1 MLRKTP
7 WLAAVLLASTGVGLL
22 AQAQEAAAPAKR
34 PSLSQRLGSFRR
46 TLLGGEEEP
55 GAGLQPQPDELNALE
70 DPRQTPRQGS
80 NLNAANRGPMVTPAG
95 PTSGGSSR
103 RRRTAAGAGAPRTAQ
118 SSMPD
123 RGTPRAAGSL
133 QQRLGAMRDPG
144 AGGDI
149 VIPSESDFRNQT
161 GPTATTS
168 RGGQPT
174 LARSRPVAVEPA
186 EDVTPEE
193 PEANATAA
201 APARGG
207 FRTARA
213 PQAAGEPTVADS
225 SPTVAKAASAL
236 DNETLPSA
244 PPSTPAPAAPVAA
257 PAAPSAAV
265 VATATPAVREAER
278 PNLLISRRSPL
289 LTVDVSGPETV
300 TVGKSSTYVVAVQN
314 SGDVPAHDV
323 VVTVMIPAW
332 ADLTEAKPT
341 GGNAAN
347 PLSPDRDKEAEHYEP
362 LQWKLPRLEG
372 KGRERLALKLTPR
385 KSRRFDLA
393 VQWTFS
399 PVSSQ
404 AMVEVR
410 EPKLEM
416 SISGPQEVFFGE
428 KKIYRLTL
436 ANPGTGD
443 AENIAL
449 HVQVGRGQDQS
460 ATDRLPLL
468 KAGESKVIELELEA
482 RQPGSLAILAHAV
495 ADNGLQSELA
505 EEIVVRRAALTI
517 NVEAPPSKYARSEA
531 LYRIHVANPGNAKA
545 ENVEIVAHLPPG
557 AQLLAAGRGAAHD
570 TANNRLTWI
579 MPSLAAETEQVF
591 ELRCLLQQPGENR
604 LRVDA
609 AAAGDLAAVGGGATQ
624 VEAIA
629 DLKLDIK
636 DPPGAV
642 AVGEEVIYELIVS
655 NRGTKQ
661 ADNVEVFAYFSPG
674 IEPVSVEGGEA
685 KIAAGEGLVEF
696 APLGSLPAGAEVLL
710 KVRAKAD
717 RAGSHVF
724 RGEVVCQPLEIKLA
738 ADEITRFYGSE
749 PPVAVAEAPGETKK
763 R

>member
-1 MLRKTP
+1 MPRKTP
-7 WLAAVLLASTGVGLL
+7 WLTGLVFASFGLGLA
-22 AQAQEAAAPAKR
+22 AQAQEAAAPAK
-34 PSLSQRLGSFRR
+34 PSLSQRLGAFRR
-46 TLLGGEEEP
+46 TLLGGEEEQP
-55 GAGLQPQPDELNALE
+55 RDLVPQPDELNAVE
-70 DPRQTPRQGS
+70 MPRRNPRQGS
-80 NLNAANRGPMVTPAG
+80 NLAPPERGMVVAPPQSGNAGAV
-95 PTSGGSSR
+95 SSR
-103 RRRTAAGAGAPRTAQ
+103 RRRPTSNTQTVRPAQGPTTAAVAPGRT
-118 SSMPD
+118 
-123 RGTPRAAGSL
+123 AGSL
-133 QQRLGAMRDPG
+133 QQRLGAMRDPD

-149 VIPSESDFRNQT
+149 VIPSEKDLRAEAAV
-161 GPTATTS
+161 PKTA
-168 RGGQPT
+168 GQPT
-174 LARSRPVAVEPA
+174 LARSRPVAVEPSA
-186 EDVTPEE
+186 EITPEQ
-193 PEANATAA
+193 P
-201 APARGG
+201 
-207 FRTARA
+207 
-213 PQAAGEPTVADS
+213 EPTVAAPYGAARSPLRTARVPEATADTPPMEDPPS
-225 SPTVAKAASAL
+225 LTATETPTV
-236 DNETLPSA
+236 EE
-244 PPSTPAPAAPVAA
+244 PAPAAPAAAAPVAA
-257 PAAPSAAV
+257 PAA
-265 VATATPAVREAER
+265 VATAAPVREADR

-314 SGDVPAHDV
+314 SGEVPAHDV

-347 PLSPDRDKEAEHYEP
+347 PLSASRDKEAEHYEP

-372 KGRERLALKLTPR
+372 KGRERMTLKLTPR

-416 SISGPQEVFFGE
+416 SLAGPQEVFFGE

-482 RQPGSLAILAHAV
+482 RQPGSLAIQAHAV
-495 ADNGLQSELA
+495 ADNGLQTDLD
-505 EEIVVRRAALTI
+505 EEIVVRRAALAI
-517 NVEAPPSKYARSEA
+517 QVEAPTSKYARSEA
-531 LYRIHVANPGNAKA
+531 LYRVRVSNPGNAKA

-557 AQLLAAGRGAAHD
+557 AQLVAAGRGAAHD
-570 TANNRLTWI
+570 TTNNRLTWVLLN
-579 MPSLAAETEQVF
+579 LAADTEQVL
-591 ELRCLLQQPGENR
+591 EVRCLLQQPGENR

-609 AAAGDLAAVGGGATQ
+609 AAAGDLAAVGAGATQ

-629 DLKLDIK
+629 DLKLDVK
-636 DPPGAV
+636 DPPGAI
-642 AVGEEVIYELIVS
+642 AVGEEVIYEVIVS
-655 NRGTKQ
+655 NRGTMA

-696 APLGSLPAGAEVLL
+696 EPLGSVPAGAEIVL

-738 ADEITRFYGSE
+738 ADEITRFYGGDA
-749 PPVAVAEAPGETKK
+749 PVSVAEKPSEAKQ

>member
-1 MLRKTP
+1 
-7 WLAAVLLASTGVGLL
+7 V
-22 AQAQEAAAPAKR
+22 
-34 PSLSQRLGSFRR
+34 
-46 TLLGGEEEP
+46 
-55 GAGLQPQPDELNALE
+55 
-70 DPRQTPRQGS
+70 
-80 NLNAANRGPMVTPAG
+80 
-95 PTSGGSSR
+95 
-103 RRRTAAGAGAPRTAQ
+103 
-118 SSMPD
+118 
-123 RGTPRAAGSL
+123 
-133 QQRLGAMRDPG
+133 
-144 AGGDI
+144 GDI
-149 VIPSESDFRNQT
+149 VIPSETDLRTSA
-161 GPTATTS
+161 GPTVARS
-168 RGGQPT
+168 GQPT
-174 LARSRPVAVEPA
+174 LARSRPITIEPA
-186 EDVTPEE
+186 DDVAPEE
-193 PEANATAA
+193 SAVSA
-201 APARGG
+201 APARLPL
-207 FRTARA
+207 RTARA
-213 PQAAGEPTVADS
+213 PRVTPAAPES
-225 SPTVAKAASAL
+225 EESPTAAAKLTPSAL
-236 DNETLPSA
+236 ENETLPSA
-244 PPSTPAPAAPVAA
+244 PPVAA
-257 PAAPSAAV
+257 PAAAQPAPAAAAPA
-265 VATATPAVREAER
+265 VAAPAVREADR

-314 SGDVPAHDV
+314 SGEVPAHDV

-341 GGNAAN
+341 GGNATNPFSAN
-347 PLSPDRDKEAEHYEP
+347 RDKEADHYEP
-362 LQWKLPRLEG
+362 LQWKLPRLDG
-372 KGRERLALKLTPR
+372 KGRERMTLKLTPR
-385 KSRRFDLA
+385 KSLRFDLA

-399 PVSSQ
+399 PVGSQ

-416 SISGPQEVFFGE
+416 SLSGPQEVFFGE

-443 AENIAL
+443 AENITL

-482 RQPGSLAILAHAV
+482 RQPGALAIQAHAA
-495 ADNGLQSELA
+495 ADNGLESELA
-505 EEIVVRRAALTI
+505 EEIVVRRAALAIT
-517 NVEAPPSKYARSEA
+517 VEAPTSKYARSEA
-531 LYRIHVANPGNAKA
+531 LYRVHVSNPGNAKA
-545 ENVEIVAHLPPG
+545 ENIEVVAHLPPG

-570 TANNRLTWI
+570 TVNNRLTWI
-579 MPSLAAETEQVF
+579 LPNLAAETEQML
-591 ELRCLLQQPGENR
+591 ELRCILQQPGENR

-609 AAAGDLAAVGGGATQ
+609 AAAGDLAAVGAGATQ

-629 DLKLDIK
+629 DLKLEIK

-685 KIAAGEGLVEF
+685 KIAAGDGLVEF

-738 ADEITRFYGSE
+738 ADEITRFYGGE
-749 PPVAVAEAPGETKK
+749 PPVAVAEAPSETTK